1 MEKDEIKNKVKE
13 GYGRVAMENRSCC
26 GAGSS
31 CCGSSAS
38 IQSIGLRQP
47 GGSGFS

>member
-1 MEKDEIKNKVKE
+1 MEKDEIRNKVRE
-13 GYGRVAMENRSCC
+13 GYGQVARENRSCC

-38 IQSIGLRQP
+38 IQSIGEMIGYSQEEM
-47 GGSGFS
+47 